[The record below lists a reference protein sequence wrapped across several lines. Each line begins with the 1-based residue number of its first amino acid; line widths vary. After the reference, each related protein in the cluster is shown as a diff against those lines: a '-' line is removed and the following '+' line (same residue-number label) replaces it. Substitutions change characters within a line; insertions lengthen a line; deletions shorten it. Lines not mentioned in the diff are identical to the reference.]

1 MQARHELI
9 EELKTL
15 LLKKLQERVSNK
27 EEYSNHLH
35 NFIVQ
40 VQNSLTQGNAEN
52 DGKKCCS

>member
-9 EELKTL
+9 EELKII

-27 EEYSNHLH
+27 EEYSRHLH

-40 VQNSLTQGNAEN
+40 VQNPLTKGDAEN